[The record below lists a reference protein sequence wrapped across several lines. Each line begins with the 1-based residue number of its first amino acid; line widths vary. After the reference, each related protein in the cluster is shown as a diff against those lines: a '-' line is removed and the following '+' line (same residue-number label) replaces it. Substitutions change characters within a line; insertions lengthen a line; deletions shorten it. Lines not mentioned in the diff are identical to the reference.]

1 MNQAQAQAEAQRR
14 WGLGAY
20 VFDRES
26 SKFHHSYIKAF
37 GRFYV
42 GCPSSDQNFPYG
54 NGNTW
59 EEAFADVAKH

>member
-1 MNQAQAQAEAQRR
+1 MNEEQALAEAQRR
-14 WGLGAY
+14 WGSEAY

-26 SKFHHSYIKAF
+26 GELKCDIKRI

-42 GCPSSDQNFPYG
+42 GCPALNHRFPYG

-59 EEAFADVAKH
+59 EEAFNNVKRA